1 MNDEPRVSDSPLWER
16 QPWDSA
22 ASFAAFQTWLLQTD
36 RPRSLDAAYRAVVLQ
51 ESYIGP
57 TQTRASKGWRRWY
70 QARQRSGEPIPN
82 AKTWE
87 ERAQAWD
94 SYQAEIA
101 RKQWEDRQQEIRE
114 ADWQTG
120 ADLRRLAAQI
130 FAQAPQFLKTSRKL
144 IRGKPGEP
152 DREVITLMLDV
163 ATAIR
168 AIETGSK
175 LQRLAAGMPDS
186 HTEITNP
193 GQMVTTSDLAAIRAE
208 MEQWEREQYGSS

>member
-1 MNDEPRVSDSPLWER
+1 METTWTPADWETLAQRAGEPDRAHSAFLDYVRLGPGRSLRKLLARYRGQTEGEPRADF
-16 QPWDSA
+16 QP
-22 ASFAAFQTWLLQTD
+22 
-36 RPRSLDAAYRAVVLQ
+36 
-51 ESYIGP
+51 P
-57 TQTRASKGWRRWY
+57 TQRQATLEAWSTRWEW
-70 QARQRSGEPIPN
+70 QARLTAFKAEQDTREQQR
-82 AKTWE
+82 WE
-87 ERAQAWD
+87 Q
-94 SYQAEIA
+94 
-101 RKQWEDRQQEIRE
+101 RQREIRE

-120 ADLRRLAAQI
+120 TNLRTLAAQI

-144 IRGKPGEP
+144 IRGKTGEP

-208 MEQWEREQYGSS
+208 MEQWEREQYGD